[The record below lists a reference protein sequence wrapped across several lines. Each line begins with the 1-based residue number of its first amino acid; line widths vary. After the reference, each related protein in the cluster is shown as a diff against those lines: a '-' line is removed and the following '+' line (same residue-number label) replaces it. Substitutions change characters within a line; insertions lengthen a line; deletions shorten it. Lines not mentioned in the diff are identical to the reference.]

1 MNAILIVS
9 GVLMTLIG
17 VVSILGGHYLWGFLV
32 LVGLLELYCGI
43 KRTRKNGS
51 SN

>member
-9 GVLMTLIG
+9 GVLMTLMG

-32 LVGLLELYCGI
+32 LERLPKEI
-43 KRTRKNGS
+43 SR
-51 SN
+51 